1 MKKFQEFRPVRLLV
15 QMRFCMFYKNIA
27 SMYMTDSIITE
38 AYLNRIYEDLLREQ
52 TATLN
57 KMKKGSTEIKDFS
70 KEITKEITLI
80 TDLMNRIIKFRTYR
94 EMMKAKQVA

>member
-1 MKKFQEFRPVRLLV
+1 
-15 QMRFCMFYKNIA
+15 
-27 SMYMTDSIITE
+27 MTDSIITE

-70 KEITKEITLI
+70 KETSKEIQLL

>member
-1 MKKFQEFRPVRLLV
+1 
-15 QMRFCMFYKNIA
+15 
-27 SMYMTDSIITE
+27 MTDSIITE